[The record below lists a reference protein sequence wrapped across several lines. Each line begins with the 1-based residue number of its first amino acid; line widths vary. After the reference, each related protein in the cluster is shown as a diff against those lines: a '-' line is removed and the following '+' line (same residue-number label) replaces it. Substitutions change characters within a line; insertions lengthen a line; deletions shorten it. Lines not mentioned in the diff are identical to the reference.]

1 MSSNG
6 DRGGASRTAG
16 GPWWAPPLL
25 LAMLCVAAGCRPA
38 PQVPAAN
45 LVYSAAIRTAANTR
59 SPDRLRAAGQRIDRD
74 HAAGLIGPE
83 EYAAYGAIL
92 RTAEAGQWKEAEQAA
107 IRFRR
112 DQLR

>member
-1 MSSNG
+1 MPDEST
-6 DRGGASRTAG
+6 D
-16 GPWWAPPLL
+16 PAPP
-25 LAMLCVAAGCRPA
+25 GW
-38 PQVPAAN
+38 
-45 LVYSAAIRTAANTR
+45 T
-59 SPDRLRAAGQRIDRD
+59 DFFD
-74 HAAGLIGPE
+74 E